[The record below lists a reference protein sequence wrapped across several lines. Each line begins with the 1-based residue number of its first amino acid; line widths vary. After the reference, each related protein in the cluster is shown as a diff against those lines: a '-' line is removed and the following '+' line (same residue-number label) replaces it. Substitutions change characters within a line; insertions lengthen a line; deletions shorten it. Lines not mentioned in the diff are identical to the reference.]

1 VGLAVISFFMKW
13 ITRHSFLPFVVYR
26 VAIGATIIV
35 LLSMGVI
42 QP

>member
-1 VGLAVISFFMKW
+1 LLRYVTKN
-13 ITRHSFLPFVVYR
+13 SFLPFVIYR
-26 VAIGATIIV
+26 VLLGGTLIV